1 MGTEDLSLRGC
12 TFDFLIKI
20 KLVPDVVHLKATT
33 LIWLLLR
40 LKEPRFNTKS
50 VLILLKQV
58 RPQHTAVEEIT
69 NLGQKERAYPWELR
83 I

>member
-1 MGTEDLSLRGC
+1 MV
-12 TFDFLIKI
+12 KI
-20 KLVPDVVHLKATT
+20 KLVPNVVHIKAAT
-33 LIWLLLR
+33 LNWLLLG
-40 LKEPRFNTKS
+40 KEPRFNPKS

>member
-1 MGTEDLSLRGC
+1 MFDDVSKIYVRDL
-12 TFDFLIKI
+12 
-20 KLVPDVVHLKATT
+20 AQM
-33 LIWLLLR
+33 
-40 LKEPRFNTKS
+40 PRFNPKS